1 MKTRDERSE
10 RGERDETEY
19 RAKVITD
26 TGVTRGRVPSPLLR
40 EMGARPGDFMIFRL
54 AETGEAVM
62 RLSRSKGNK
71 RAALAQRKR
80 APRRGR

>member
-1 MKTRDERSE
+1 MRTRDEKD
-10 RGERDETEY
+10 ERDETEY

-54 AETGEAVM
+54 SETGEAVM
-62 RLSRSKGNK
+62 RISRSKGTK
-71 RAALAQRKR
+71 RPAPAKSKR